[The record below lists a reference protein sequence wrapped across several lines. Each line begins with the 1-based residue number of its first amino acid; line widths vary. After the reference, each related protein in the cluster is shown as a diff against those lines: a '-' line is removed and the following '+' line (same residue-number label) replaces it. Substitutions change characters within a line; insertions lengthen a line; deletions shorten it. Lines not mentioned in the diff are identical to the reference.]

1 MGFKAVYRAL
11 QDVFP
16 QVDARL
22 LKAVAIEHSKDADAA
37 VEFVLHDVLPF
48 MSQHPGSSGSC
59 YENQLL
65 EDSSSGMVE
74 GEEESIPADHQHVV
88 EEAKAAN
95 VDLSTKSGSVA
106 DENPNDDEAMDGS
119 TALDFYDANDGHDEV
134 YENTES
140 EELIPL
146 EQGQDISSKVGPGR
160 ISNIIAITPLHAD
173 DGCGDLE
180 LALEKYKMKDLT
192 LSQDFGDSGV
202 TSIIDFLFQI
212 TPKTLIHEDD
222 SKVDGLND
230 PHADS
235 KDLDLQDTSVKAS
248 SVTSNASMHG
258 DGIISSLNDQHA
270 DSDSFN
276 LVACDFDTVT
286 RKKGQEASGLDG
298 IQVEMIQVPDTDAPE
313 RLLQAEIDSIS
324 CITHC
329 EKEESSISFDHDA
342 KQEDGFDIE
351 MVGDVVEPFLN
362 TIVTQSGHICS
373 TDFLEEMI
381 EDAKNNKKTLFSSM
395 DSVMNIMREV
405 ELQEKAA
412 QQAREEA
419 ARGGLEILTRVEEL
433 KEMLQHAKE
442 ANGMHA
448 GEVYGEKAILATEA
462 RELQSR
468 LLSLSDERDKSLKI
482 LDEMRHAL
490 EARLA
495 AAEEDIKAA
504 EQVKFEKEE
513 SARKALAEQ
522 EAIME
527 KVVQESM
534 MLKQEAEEN
543 SKLQEFL
550 MDRGHIVDMLQGE
563 ISVICQDVKFLK
575 VKFDDRVPLS
585 QSLSSSQ
592 TSCKLASSSSSLKSM
607 SSDPAPVPVPALSD
621 ESETPKQTSPTA
633 SVGGQSPKKS
643 PVESGGRDDHK
654 ALLDDGWDLF
664 ENDVDI

>member
-37 VEFVLHDVLPF
+37 VEFVLYDVLPF
-48 MSQHPGSSGSC
+48 LSQHPGSSGSC

-65 EDSSSGMVE
+65 EDSTSGMVE

-88 EEAKAAN
+88 QEAKAAN

-106 DENPNDDEAMDGS
+106 DENPNDDEAMEGS

-160 ISNIIAITPLHAD
+160 ISNIIAITPLHVD
-173 DGCGDLE
+173 DGCDDLE
-180 LALEKYKMKDLT
+180 RALEKYKMKDLT
-192 LSQDFGDSGV
+192 LSQDFGDSGA

-222 SKVDGLND
+222 SMVDGLND

-235 KDLDLQDTSVKAS
+235 KDLNLQDTSVKAS

-258 DGIISSLNDQHA
+258 DGIISSLNGQHA

-276 LVACDFDTVT
+276 GPVMCDFDTVT

-298 IQVEMIQVPDTDAPE
+298 IQVEMIQVVPDTDAPE

-329 EKEESSISFDHDA
+329 EKEESNVSFDHDA
-342 KQEDGFDIE
+342 KQEDDFDIE
-351 MVGDVVEPFLN
+351 MVGDVAEPVLN

-442 ANGMHA
+442 ANGMVVYLLIRRCYLIYEFLIFSQNSTNAELSVSLSLQHA

-482 LDEMRHAL
+482 LDEVL
-490 EARLA
+490 
-495 AAEEDIKAA
+495 
-504 EQVKFEKEE
+504 F
-513 SARKALAEQ
+513 
-522 EAIME
+522 
-527 KVVQESM
+527 
-534 MLKQEAEEN
+534 
-543 SKLQEFL
+543 
-550 MDRGHIVDMLQGE
+550 
-563 ISVICQDVKFLK
+563 KFLLHL
-575 VKFDDRVPLS
+575 FAS
-585 QSLSSSQ
+585 NSSFI
-592 TSCKLASSSSSLKSM
+592 CIYH
-607 SSDPAPVPVPALSD
+607 V
-621 ESETPKQTSPTA
+621 
-633 SVGGQSPKKS
+633 
-643 PVESGGRDDHK
+643 
-654 ALLDDGWDLF
+654 LD
-664 ENDVDI
+664 

>member
-74 GEEESIPADHQHVV
+74 GEEESIPTDHQHVV

-160 ISNIIAITPLHAD
+160 ISNVIAITPLHAD

-180 LALEKYKMKDLT
+180 LALEKYKTKDLT

-202 TSIIDFLFQI
+202 T
-212 TPKTLIHEDD
+212 
-222 SKVDGLND
+222 N
-230 PHADS
+230 S
-235 KDLDLQDTSVKAS
+235 KDLDLQDTSVNAS

-276 LVACDFDTVT
+276 GPVACDFDTVT
-286 RKKGQEASGLDG
+286 HKKGQEASGLDG

-329 EKEESSISFDHDA
+329 EKEESSVSFDHDA
-342 KQEDGFDIE
+342 KQEDAFDIE
-351 MVGDVVEPFLN
+351 MVGDVVEPVLN

-607 SSDPAPVPVPALSD
+607 SSDPVPVPALAD
-621 ESETPKQTSPTA
+621 ESETPKQASPTA

-643 PVESGGRDDHK
+643 PESGVRDDDK

>member
-37 VEFVLHDVLPF
+37 VEFVLYDVLPF
-48 MSQHPGSSGSC
+48 LSQHPGSSGSC

-65 EDSSSGMVE
+65 EDSTSGMVE

-88 EEAKAAN
+88 QEAKAAN

-106 DENPNDDEAMDGS
+106 DENPNDDEAMEGS

-160 ISNIIAITPLHAD
+160 ISNIIAITPLHVD
-173 DGCGDLE
+173 DGCDDLE
-180 LALEKYKMKDLT
+180 RALEKYKMKDLT
-192 LSQDFGDSGV
+192 LSQDFGDSGA

-222 SKVDGLND
+222 SMVDGLND

-235 KDLDLQDTSVKAS
+235 KDLNLQDTSVKAS

-258 DGIISSLNDQHA
+258 DGIISSLNGQHA

-276 LVACDFDTVT
+276 GPVMCDFDTVT

-298 IQVEMIQVPDTDAPE
+298 IQVEMIQVVPDTDAPE

-329 EKEESSISFDHDA
+329 EKEESNVSFDHDA
-342 KQEDGFDIE
+342 KQEDDFDIE
-351 MVGDVVEPFLN
+351 MVGDVAEPVLN

-442 ANGMHA
+442 ANGMVVYLLIRRCYLIYEFLIFSQNSTNAELSVSLSLQHA

-490 EARLA
+490 EARLT

-504 EQVKFEKEE
+504 EQVKFEKED

-550 MDRGHIVDMLQGE
+550 MDRGRIVDMLQ
-563 ISVICQDVKFLK
+563 
-575 VKFDDRVPLS
+575 
-585 QSLSSSQ
+585 
-592 TSCKLASSSSSLKSM
+592 
-607 SSDPAPVPVPALSD
+607 
-621 ESETPKQTSPTA
+621 
-633 SVGGQSPKKS
+633 
-643 PVESGGRDDHK
+643 
-654 ALLDDGWDLF
+654 
-664 ENDVDI
+664 

>member
-146 EQGQDISSKVGPGR
+146 EQ
-160 ISNIIAITPLHAD
+160 
-173 DGCGDLE
+173 
-180 LALEKYKMKDLT
+180 
-192 LSQDFGDSGV
+192 
-202 TSIIDFLFQI
+202 
-212 TPKTLIHEDD
+212 
-222 SKVDGLND
+222 
-230 PHADS
+230 DS

-286 RKKGQEASGLDG
+286 HKKGQEASGLDG

-329 EKEESSISFDHDA
+329 EKEESSVSFDHDA

-351 MVGDVVEPFLN
+351 MVGDVVEPVLN

-664 ENDVDI
+664 ENDGDI

>member
-74 GEEESIPADHQHVV
+74 GEEESIPTDHQHVV

-160 ISNIIAITPLHAD
+160 ISNVIAITPLHAD

-180 LALEKYKMKDLT
+180 LALEKYKTKDLT

-235 KDLDLQDTSVKAS
+235 KDLDLQDTSVNAS

-276 LVACDFDTVT
+276 GPVACDFDTVT
-286 RKKGQEASGLDG
+286 HKKGQEASGLDG

-329 EKEESSISFDHDA
+329 EKEESSVSFDHDA
-342 KQEDGFDIE
+342 KQEDAFDIE
-351 MVGDVVEPFLN
+351 MVGDVVEPVLN

-607 SSDPAPVPVPALSD
+607 SSDPVPVPALAD
-621 ESETPKQTSPTA
+621 ESETPKQASPTA

-643 PVESGGRDDHK
+643 PESGVRDDDK

>member
-37 VEFVLHDVLPF
+37 VEFVLYDVLPF
-48 MSQHPGSSGSC
+48 LSQHPGSSGSC

-65 EDSSSGMVE
+65 EDSTSGMVE

-88 EEAKAAN
+88 QEAKAAN

-106 DENPNDDEAMDGS
+106 DENPNDDEAMEGS

-146 EQGQDISSKVGPGR
+146 EQ
-160 ISNIIAITPLHAD
+160 
-173 DGCGDLE
+173 
-180 LALEKYKMKDLT
+180 
-192 LSQDFGDSGV
+192 
-202 TSIIDFLFQI
+202 
-212 TPKTLIHEDD
+212 
-222 SKVDGLND
+222 
-230 PHADS
+230 DS
-235 KDLDLQDTSVKAS
+235 KDLNLQDTSVKAS

-258 DGIISSLNDQHA
+258 DGIISSLNGQHA

-276 LVACDFDTVT
+276 GPVMCDFDTVT

-298 IQVEMIQVPDTDAPE
+298 IQVEMIQVVPDTDAPE

-329 EKEESSISFDHDA
+329 EKEESNVSFDHDA
-342 KQEDGFDIE
+342 KQEDDFDIE
-351 MVGDVVEPFLN
+351 MVGDVAEPVLN

-490 EARLA
+490 EARLT

-504 EQVKFEKEE
+504 EQVKFEKED

-550 MDRGHIVDMLQGE
+550 MDRGRIVDMLQGE

-607 SSDPAPVPVPALSD
+607 SSDPVPVPALAD

-643 PVESGGRDDHK
+643 PVESGARDFHK

>member
-1 MGFKAVYRAL
+1 M
-11 QDVFP
+11 
-16 QVDARL
+16 
-22 LKAVAIEHSKDADAA
+22 E
-37 VEFVLHDVLPF
+37 
-48 MSQHPGSSGSC
+48 
-59 YENQLL
+59 
-65 EDSSSGMVE
+65 
-74 GEEESIPADHQHVV
+74 
-88 EEAKAAN
+88 
-95 VDLSTKSGSVA
+95 
-106 DENPNDDEAMDGS
+106 GS

-160 ISNIIAITPLHAD
+160 ISNIIAITPLHVD
-173 DGCGDLE
+173 DGCDDLE
-180 LALEKYKMKDLT
+180 RALEKYKMKDLT
-192 LSQDFGDSGV
+192 LSQDFGDSGA

-222 SKVDGLND
+222 SMVDGLND

-235 KDLDLQDTSVKAS
+235 KDLNLQDTSVKAS

-258 DGIISSLNDQHA
+258 DGIISSLNGQHA

-276 LVACDFDTVT
+276 GPVMCDFDTVT

-298 IQVEMIQVPDTDAPE
+298 IQVEMIQVVPDTDAPE

-329 EKEESSISFDHDA
+329 EKEESNVSFDHDA
-342 KQEDGFDIE
+342 KQEDDFDIE
-351 MVGDVVEPFLN
+351 MVGDVAEPVLN

-442 ANGMHA
+442 ANGMVVYLLIRRCYLIYEFLIFSQNSTNAELSVSLSLQHA

-490 EARLA
+490 EARLT

-504 EQVKFEKEE
+504 EQVKFEKED

-550 MDRGHIVDMLQGE
+550 MDRGRIVDMLQGE

-607 SSDPAPVPVPALSD
+607 SSDPVPVPALAD

-643 PVESGGRDDHK
+643 PVESGARDFHK

>member
-37 VEFVLHDVLPF
+37 VEFVLYDVLPF
-48 MSQHPGSSGSC
+48 LSQHPGSSGSC

-65 EDSSSGMVE
+65 EDSTSGMVE

-88 EEAKAAN
+88 QEAKAAN

-106 DENPNDDEAMDGS
+106 DENPNDDEAMEGS

-160 ISNIIAITPLHAD
+160 ISNIIAITPLHVD
-173 DGCGDLE
+173 DGCDDLE
-180 LALEKYKMKDLT
+180 RALEKYKMKDLT
-192 LSQDFGDSGV
+192 LSQDFGDSGA
-202 TSIIDFLFQI
+202 T
-212 TPKTLIHEDD
+212 
-222 SKVDGLND
+222 N
-230 PHADS
+230 S
-235 KDLDLQDTSVKAS
+235 KDLNLQDTSVKAS

-258 DGIISSLNDQHA
+258 DGIISSLNGQHA

-276 LVACDFDTVT
+276 GPVMCDFDTVT

-298 IQVEMIQVPDTDAPE
+298 IQVEMIQVVPDTDAPE

-329 EKEESSISFDHDA
+329 EKEESNVSFDHDA
-342 KQEDGFDIE
+342 KQEDDFDIE
-351 MVGDVVEPFLN
+351 MVGDVAEPVLN

-490 EARLA
+490 EARLT

-504 EQVKFEKEE
+504 EQVKFEKED

-550 MDRGHIVDMLQGE
+550 MDRGRIVDMLQGE

-607 SSDPAPVPVPALSD
+607 SSDPVPVPALAD

-643 PVESGGRDDHK
+643 PVESGARDFHK

>member
-202 TSIIDFLFQI
+202 T
-212 TPKTLIHEDD
+212 
-222 SKVDGLND
+222 N
-230 PHADS
+230 S

-286 RKKGQEASGLDG
+286 HKKGQEASGLDG

-329 EKEESSISFDHDA
+329 EKEESSVSFDHDA

-351 MVGDVVEPFLN
+351 MVGDVVEPVLN

-664 ENDVDI
+664 ENDGDI

>member
-74 GEEESIPADHQHVV
+74 GEEESIPTDHQHVV

-146 EQGQDISSKVGPGR
+146 EQ
-160 ISNIIAITPLHAD
+160 
-173 DGCGDLE
+173 
-180 LALEKYKMKDLT
+180 
-192 LSQDFGDSGV
+192 
-202 TSIIDFLFQI
+202 
-212 TPKTLIHEDD
+212 
-222 SKVDGLND
+222 
-230 PHADS
+230 DS
-235 KDLDLQDTSVKAS
+235 KDLDLQDTSVNAS

-276 LVACDFDTVT
+276 GPVACDFDTVT
-286 RKKGQEASGLDG
+286 HKKGQEASGLDG

-329 EKEESSISFDHDA
+329 EKEESSVSFDHDA
-342 KQEDGFDIE
+342 KQEDAFDIE
-351 MVGDVVEPFLN
+351 MVGDVVEPVLN

-607 SSDPAPVPVPALSD
+607 SSDPVPVPALAD
-621 ESETPKQTSPTA
+621 ESETPKQASPTA

-643 PVESGGRDDHK
+643 PESGVRDDDK